1 MRRRGAIAALPVAG
15 KGAARRDHS
24 TPVKLNRKV
33 TRLTG
38 SPSQIKAA
46 RQPNKSSITKR
57 NAMQGIFG
65 KDEVCK
71 LRRRPQGVAS
81 AAGLYCE
88 NDMY

>member
-1 MRRRGAIAALPVAG
+1 VRPAEIAV
-15 KGAARRDHS
+15 

-33 TRLTG
+33 TRLIS
-38 SPSQIKAA
+38 SPSQLKAPN
-46 RQPNKSSITKR
+46 QPNTISITKR

-71 LRRRPQGVAS
+71 LRRRLRGVAS

-88 NDMY
+88 NDIY